1 MISNE
6 EHARVVELVYAH
18 DYYLHL
24 FNDVRRRY
32 AARNMKTNTP
42 HFWNDFWIELPDT
55 AAIRRAPFFDIC
67 NLAEQIYEYDNEIDT
82 DM

>member
-1 MISNE
+1 
-6 EHARVVELVYAH
+6 
-18 DYYLHL
+18 
-24 FNDVRRRY
+24 
-32 AARNMKTNTP
+32 MKTNTP